1 MTIHL
6 QRMENDEHFRRA
18 FMFFDKDGS
27 GYIES
32 NELLEALT
40 DDSGETD
47 TEVLNDIMREV
58 DTDKV
63 RLSSLIISLFY
74 SPSFEVLHSECIG
87 IQSKCNIH
95 KFLELVIILCQHS
108 NRLK

>member
-32 NELLEALT
+32 NELLESLA

-74 SPSFEVLHSECIG
+74 SPPFEVLHILPLLKYY
-87 IQSKCNIH
+87 IQSV
-95 KFLELVIILCQHS
+95 LEFKANATFI
-108 NRLK
+108 NF